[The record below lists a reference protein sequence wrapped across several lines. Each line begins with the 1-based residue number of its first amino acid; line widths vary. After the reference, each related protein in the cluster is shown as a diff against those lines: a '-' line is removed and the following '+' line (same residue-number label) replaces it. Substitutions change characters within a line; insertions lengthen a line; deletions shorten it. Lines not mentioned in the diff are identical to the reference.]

1 MSVKGFVNKEFMSDY
16 KLKIGITQGDT
27 NGIGW
32 EIILKSLADT
42 SITEIFT
49 PVIYGAKHIAEFH
62 SRNIEGFEPMQF
74 HLCNSASDAV
84 RGKINLV
91 ECGSKDTRIE
101 IGTPTEASAKEALDA
116 LEKAIADL
124 MAGNLAAVVTA
135 PINKESMQK
144 VGFGFTGHTEY
155 FASKAEG
162 EPMMIMCSEILR
174 VALQTVHI
182 PVDKVAESLSTEK
195 ITASLVALRQTLKQ
209 DFGVVEPRIAVLSLN
224 PHAGDGGLLGS
235 EEEQIIRPAVQEAAN
250 QGVLAFGPMAADGLF
265 ASGGYK
271 KYDAILAM
279 YHDQGLA
286 PFKALSPDGVNFTAG
301 LNIVR
306 TSPDHGTAFDIA
318 GKGIADE
325 QSMRNAIY
333 EAIDIVRRRNDYKFW
348 SRNPLEHF
356 EREKGRDVSMKDL
369 QAAEDS
375 E

>member
-1 MSVKGFVNKEFMSDY
+1 MSEY
-16 KLKIGITQGDT
+16 KHKIGITQGDT
-27 NGIGW
+27 NGVGW
-32 EIILKSLADT
+32 EVILKALAHP
-42 SITEIFT
+42 SVVELFT
-49 PVIYGAKHIAEFH
+49 PVVYGAKHIAEFYMRGLEEME
-62 SRNIEGFEPMQF
+62 SVQF
-74 HLCNSASDAV
+74 YFCSSAAEAK

-91 ECGSKDTRIE
+91 ECGAKDTRIE
-101 IGTPTEASAKEALDA
+101 AGRATEESAKQALSA
-116 LEKAIADL
+116 LEKASADL
-124 MAGNLAAVVTA
+124 VAGNLAAVVTA

-162 EPMMIMCSEILR
+162 EPMMIMCSDLLR

-182 PVDKVAESLSTEK
+182 PVDKVAESLSAEK
-195 ITASLVALRQTLKQ
+195 ITSSLVALRHTLKQ

-235 EEEQIIRPAVQEAAN
+235 EEENIIRPAIIEAVN
-250 QGVLAFGPMAADGLF
+250 QDVLAFGPLAADGLF
-265 ASGGYK
+265 AGGGYK

-279 YHDQGLA
+279 YHDQGLT
-286 PFKALSPDGVNFTAG
+286 PFKALSPEGVNFTAG

-318 GKGIADE
+318 GKGVADA

-333 EAIDIVRRRNDYKFW
+333 EALDIVRRRSDYKYW

-356 EREKGRDVSMKDL
+356 EREKGRDVSVKDL
-369 QAAEDS
+369 KELP
-375 E
+375 ENE

>member
-1 MSVKGFVNKEFMSDY
+1 MSEY
-16 KLKIGITQGDT
+16 KYKIGITQGDT

-32 EIILKSLADT
+32 EVIIKALSHPSMVEL
-42 SITEIFT
+42 FT
-49 PVIYGAKHIAEFH
+49 PVVYGAKHIAEFYA
-62 SRNIEGFEPMQF
+62 RGLEGVEPLQFNI
-74 HLCNSASDAV
+74 CNSAAEA
-84 RGKINLV
+84 RKGRINLV
-91 ECGSKDTRIE
+91 ECGAKDVRIE
-101 IGTPTEASAKEALDA
+101 AGRATEESAKEAFDA
-116 LEKAIADL
+116 LEKASADL
-124 MAGNLAAVVTA
+124 VAGDLAAVVTA

-155 FASKAEG
+155 FASKTEG
-162 EPMMIMCSEILR
+162 EPMMIMCSDILR

-182 PVDKVAESLSTEK
+182 PVEKVAASLSAEK
-195 ITASLVALRQTLKQ
+195 ITASLVALRQALKQ

-235 EEEQIIRPAVQEAAN
+235 EEEEIIRPAVQEAAN
-250 QGVLAFGPMAADGLF
+250 KGVLAFGPMAADGLF
-265 ASGGYK
+265 ASGGYA

-318 GKGIADE
+318 GKDLADA

-333 EAIDIVRRRNDYKFW
+333 EALDIVRRRNDYKFW

-356 EREKGRDVSMKDL
+356 EREKGRDVSLKDL
-369 QAAEDS
+369 KELPEKD
-375 E
+375 

>member
-1 MSVKGFVNKEFMSDY
+1 MSDFKY
-16 KLKIGITQGDT
+16 KIGITQGDT

-32 EIILKSLADT
+32 EVIIKALSHPSMVELF
-42 SITEIFT
+42 I
-49 PVIYGAKHIAEFH
+49 PVVYGAKHIADFYAKGLADVEPLQF
-62 SRNIEGFEPMQF
+62 NI
-74 HLCNSASDAV
+74 CRSAAEA
-84 RGKINLV
+84 RKGKINLV
-91 ECGSKDTRIE
+91 ECGAKDTRIE
-101 IGTPTEASAKEALDA
+101 AGRGTEESAKQAFDA
-116 LEKAIADL
+116 LEKASADL
-124 MAGNLAAVVTA
+124 VAGDLAAVVTA

-162 EPMMIMCSEILR
+162 EPIMIMCSEILR

-182 PVDKVAESLSTEK
+182 PVDKVAESLSSEK

-235 EEEQIIRPAVQEAAN
+235 EEESIIRPAIIEAAN
-250 QGVLAFGPMAADGLF
+250 QNVLAFGPLAADGLF
-265 ASGGYK
+265 AGGGYK
-271 KYDAILAM
+271 KYDVILAM
-279 YHDQGLA
+279 YHDQGLT

-318 GKGIADE
+318 GKDLADA
-325 QSMRNAIY
+325 QSMRSAIY
-333 EAIDIVRRRNDYKFW
+333 EAIDIVRRRENFARW
-348 SRNPLEHF
+348 SRNPLERF
-356 EREKGRDVSMKDL
+356 EREKGRDVSISLKDIP
-369 QAAEDS
+369 ESD